1 MDNPAKAPAGFSP
14 VVVRNVPGMH
24 LAQSI
29 TVDGHE
35 IRADEPEALGGGGT
49 GPTPH
54 ALLLAALGTCTAM
67 TLRLYAERKG
77 WEIGNLTVGL
87 SIRWEKAEGSADKRV
102 VIERIIESDR
112 ALTPEQQARLVDI
125 AEKCPVHRTLMGD
138 KIVTTRLAGPIA
150 EV

>member
-14 VVVRNVPGMH
+14 VVVRNVAGMH
-24 LAQSI
+24 LAQSV

-35 IRADEPEALGGGGT
+35 IRADEPETLGGGGT

-54 ALLLAALGTCTAM
+54 GLLLAALGTCTAM

-77 WEIGNLTVGL
+77 WDIGNVTVGL
-87 SIRWEKAEGSADKRV
+87 SIRWEKVEGRADKRI
-102 VIERIIESDR
+102 VIDRVIESDR
-112 ALTPEQQARLVDI
+112 ALTPEKQARLVEI

-138 KIVTTRLAGPIA
+138 KTVATRLAAPTA